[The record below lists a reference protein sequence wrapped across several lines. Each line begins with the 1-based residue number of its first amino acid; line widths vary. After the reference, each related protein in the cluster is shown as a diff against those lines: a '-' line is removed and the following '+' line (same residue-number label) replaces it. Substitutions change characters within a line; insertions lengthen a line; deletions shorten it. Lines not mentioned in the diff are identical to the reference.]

1 MKQLDFETYGRD
13 DLIVLL
19 KEVIEKLEKK
29 RTQLNIAR
37 EWLRFVRNRF
47 IKTKA
52 IVKYQ
57 SERIIQL
64 HETGKMQPVIRR
76 T

>member
-1 MKQLDFETYGRD
+1 MKQLDFESYERD
-13 DLIVLL
+13 QLLVLL
-19 KEVIEKLEKK
+19 KDVIEKLEKK
-29 RTQLNIAR
+29 KMQLNITR
-37 EWLRFVRNRF
+37 DRLRLVRNRF

-64 HETGKMQPVIRR
+64 HESRKM
-76 T
+76 

>member
-1 MKQLDFETYGRD
+1 MKQLNLENFERD

-19 KEVIEKLEKK
+19 KDVIERLDKK
-29 RTQLNIAR
+29 KTQLQITR
-37 EWLRFVRNRF
+37 ERLRLIRNRF

-57 SERIIQL
+57 GERIIQL
-64 HETGKMQPVIRR
+64 HETRR
-76 T
+76 F

>member
-19 KEVIEKLEKK
+19 KEVTEKLEKK
-29 RTQLNIAR
+29 NTQLNITR
-37 EWLRFVRNRF
+37 ERLRFVRNRF

-52 IVKYQ
+52 IVKC
-57 SERIIQL
+57 
-64 HETGKMQPVIRR
+64 
-76 T
+76 

>member
-1 MKQLDFETYGRD
+1 MKQLDFETYKRD

-29 RTQLNIAR
+29 KMQLNITR
-37 EWLRFVRNRF
+37 ERLRFVRNRF

-64 HETGKMQPVIRR
+64 HELRKM
-76 T
+76 

>member
-1 MKQLDFETYGRD
+1 MKQLDFETYERD

-19 KEVIEKLEKK
+19 KDVIEKLEKK
-29 RTQLNIAR
+29 RMQLNVTR
-37 EWLRFVRNRF
+37 DRLRLVRTRF

-64 HETGKMQPVIRR
+64 HESRKM
-76 T
+76 